1 MEKQQEVYN
10 DLHEVVERGSYFNA
24 YVMNE
29 NKERRNEVSDIKT
42 AMSELDK
49 LDELEKV
56 DKLNS
61 VDNLESKYE
70 NLSNEEIKEVYKE
83 LYEKQENMYLYNSNN
98 NIYDDKILSQQYLDN
113 TQKLNYLEE
122 NIVDTTSKYELQ
134 ADVKNNIFNVDRYE
148 QKIEDSNKQYQQLTQ
163 QLYEAKTNN
172 LDKNDIEQ
180 ELFDK
185 MANKKL
191 YSHNQKFMNDHKDEL
206 KDINNK
212 DQERLKNRKE
222 QSKSLDNLYSKDIMW
237 KIVEEQ
243 GKNNAFLNKDDEN
256 VLDARANANTINTQK
271 ANNNKA
277 LSGSNQVIR
286 NKSYNN
292 AYTSLNQSNRI
303 NNTNYIQDKQNDS
316 SERNNRDKSD
326 KSKGISR

>member
-83 LYEKQENMYLYNSNN
+83 LYEKQENMYLYNANN

-191 YSHNQKFMNDHKDEL
+191 YSHNQKFINDHKDEL
-206 KDINNK
+206 KEINNNEQK
-212 DQERLKNRKE
+212 RLNNRKE

-243 GKNNAFLNKDDEN
+243 GKNKAFLNKDDEN

-292 AYTSLNQSNRI
+292 AYTNLNQSNRI

-316 SERNNRDKSD
+316 SERNNRDKRD

>member
-180 ELFDK
+180 ELFEK